1 MVSIQT
7 KIIMPSTLFNV
18 FFNSFYALPKRF
30 IFLLVT
36 MLVAT
41 ISPVHAEELVPDKF
55 KIALGGYTLVRYD
68 SALSLTEPNLGA
80 GISINPEATLG
91 LDNEQTV
98 LRLTGHYRFSK
109 KHALTYS
116 WYSIN
121 SHGNKSIEEE
131 IEWLDENGDPITIP
145 VGASVDTNLDFDL
158 FKVGYLW
165 SFYHTDKVEL
175 GVGAGLHMTRI
186 AVGLTTD
193 TTSTGVDARDV
204 STTLPL
210 PVFSA
215 GLTYHVTPKF
225 RWFLKAELFTLE
237 FDDWEGTYTDS
248 SLGMEYRAF
257 KHVGLGIGLNSD
269 ALRITEDTSDYKF
282 TFDSGITGLLIYAA
296 AYF

>member
-1 MVSIQT
+1 MTSA
-7 KIIMPSTLFNV
+7 LFSSS
-18 FFNSFYALPKRF
+18 FNKVYAFPKKCA
-30 IFLLVT
+30 FLLVT
-36 MLVAT
+36 ILVAT
-41 ISPVHAEELVPDKF
+41 IIPVHAEEVVADKF
-55 KIALGGYTLVRYD
+55 KIAFGGYTLVRYD
-68 SALSLTEPNLGA
+68 SSFSLTEPNLGA
-80 GISINPEATLG
+80 GISIDPEAALG
-91 LDNEQTV
+91 LNTDQTV
-98 LRLTGHYRFSK
+98 LRLTGHYRFGK

-121 SHGNKSIEEE
+121 SHGNKLIEEE

-145 VGASVDTNLDFDL
+145 TGANVDTNLDFDL

-175 GVGAGLHMTRI
+175 AVGAGLHMTRI
-186 AVGLTTD
+186 AVGMTAD

-215 GLTYHVTPKF
+215 GFTYHITPKF
-225 RWFLKAELFTLE
+225 NWFLEAELFALQ
-237 FDDWEGTYTDS
+237 FDDWDGTYTDS

-269 ALRITEDTSDYKF
+269 ALKITEDASDYKF
-282 TFDSGITGLLIYAA
+282 TFDSRITGLMIYAA

>member
-1 MVSIQT
+1 MT
-7 KIIMPSTLFNV
+7 STLFGLSS
-18 FFNSFYALPKRF
+18 NSVYALPKKCA
-30 IFLLVT
+30 FLLVT
-36 MLVAT
+36 ILVAT
-41 ISPVHAEELVPDKF
+41 IIPVHAEEVVSDKF
-55 KIALGGYTLVRYD
+55 KIAFGGYSLVRYD
-68 SALSLTEPNLGA
+68 SALSLTEPKLGA

-91 LDNEQTV
+91 LNTDQTV
-98 LRLTGHYRFSK
+98 LRLTGHYRFNK

-131 IEWLDENGDPITIP
+131 IKWLDQNGDPIIIP
-145 VGASVDTNLDFDL
+145 IGASVDTNLDFDL

-186 AVGLTTD
+186 AVGLTAD

-225 RWFLKAELFTLE
+225 DWFLKAELFTLQ

-269 ALRITEDTSDYKF
+269 SLRITEDASDYKF
-282 TFDSGITGLLIYAA
+282 TFDSRITGLLIYAA

>member
-158 FKVGYLW
+158 FKVGYL
-165 SFYHTDKVEL
+165 
-175 GVGAGLHMTRI
+175 
-186 AVGLTTD
+186 
-193 TTSTGVDARDV
+193 
-204 STTLPL
+204 
-210 PVFSA
+210 
-215 GLTYHVTPKF
+215 
-225 RWFLKAELFTLE
+225 
-237 FDDWEGTYTDS
+237 
-248 SLGMEYRAF
+248 
-257 KHVGLGIGLNSD
+257 
-269 ALRITEDTSDYKF
+269 
-282 TFDSGITGLLIYAA
+282 
-296 AYF
+296 

>member
-1 MVSIQT
+1 MTS
-7 KIIMPSTLFNV
+7 SLFSS
-18 FFNSFYALPKRF
+18 SFSKVYAFPKKCA
-30 IFLLVT
+30 FLLVT
-36 MLVAT
+36 ILVAT
-41 ISPVHAEELVPDKF
+41 IIPVHAEEVVPDKF
-55 KIALGGYTLVRYD
+55 KIAFGGYTLVRYD

-80 GISINPEATLG
+80 GVSINPEAALG
-91 LDNEQTV
+91 LNTDQTV

-121 SHGNKSIEEE
+121 LHGNKSIEEE
-131 IEWLDENGDPITIP
+131 IEWLDQNGDPITIP
-145 VGASVDTNLDFDL
+145 VGANVDTNLDFDL

-175 GVGAGLHMTRI
+175 AVGAGLHITRI
-186 AVGLTTD
+186 AVGMTAD

-215 GLTYHVTPKF
+215 GFTYHITPKF
-225 RWFLKAELFTLE
+225 NWFLEAELFALK
-237 FDDWEGTYTDS
+237 FDDWDGTYTDS

-269 ALRITEDTSDYKF
+269 ALKITEDASDYKF
-282 TFDSGITGLLIYAA
+282 TFDIGITGLMIYAA
-296 AYF
+296 AYY